1 MMVRWQRV
9 LIYSLAGLCSG
20 LLLFSWNERSIQRF
34 HLDIMSND
42 LTHQARLMEPLYHLN
57 ELTTDGQLDAIR
69 EQLLYH
75 LTIVDRRGKV
85 VADSLFS
92 GTDLAEMGNQLD
104 LKEIVE
110 AVQSGMGSDLRYSEA
125 TGGWVLLAA
134 IQSSGG
140 GFIRLSRPV
149 SGPEP
154 TEVPCE

>member
-1 MMVRWQRV
+1 MIVRWQRV

-20 LLLFSWNERSIQRF
+20 LVLLSWNERSIQRF
-34 HLDIMSND
+34 HLDIMRND
-42 LTHQARLMEPLYHLN
+42 LGHQARLMEPLFSLD
-57 ELTTDGQLDAIR
+57 ESTSDPQLDAVR
-69 EQLLYH
+69 EQLPCH
-75 LTIVDRRGKV
+75 LTIVDRSGQV

-92 GTDLAEMGNQLD
+92 GTDLAKMGNQLNH
-104 LKEIVE
+104 KEIVE
-110 AVQSGMGSDLRYSEA
+110 AAQSGMGSDLRYSEA

-154 TEVPCE
+154 IED

>member
-42 LTHQARLMEPLYHLN
+42 LAHQARLMEPLYHLN

-85 VADSLFS
+85 VAF
-92 GTDLAEMGNQLD
+92 
-104 LKEIVE
+104 LK
-110 AVQSGMGSDLRYSEA
+110 
-125 TGGWVLLAA
+125 
-134 IQSSGG
+134 
-140 GFIRLSRPV
+140 FIFFPSKSFINGIYFLWLINF
-149 SGPEP
+149 
-154 TEVPCE
+154 